1 MASPVTLNGDTL
13 EHQLLEVIEQVQ
25 RAQISGTRNPDGV
38 TVVTTYTR
46 NMATGAV
53 TVSLTIPTDDV
64 LNATSGSIDVIA
76 IPVFIDD

>member
-1 MASPVTLNGDTL
+1 MASPVTLNGPTL

-25 RAQISGTRNPDGV
+25 RAQINATRNPNGV
-38 TVVTTYTR
+38 TVVTAYTR

-64 LNATSGSIDVIA
+64 LDATNGSIDVEAIA
-76 IPVFIDD
+76 VFVD

>member
-1 MASPVTLNGDTL
+1 MASPVTLNGATL

-25 RAQISGTRNPDGV
+25 RAQLSATRNPNGATLV
-38 TVVTTYTR
+38 TAYTR

-64 LNATSGSIDVIA
+64 LDATNGSIDVEAIA
-76 IPVFIDD
+76 VFVD

>member
-1 MASPVTLNGDTL
+1 MASPVTLNGATL

-25 RAQISGTRNPDGV
+25 RAQINATRNPNGV
-38 TVVTTYTR
+38 TVVTAYTR

-64 LNATSGSIDVIA
+64 
-76 IPVFIDD
+76 

>member
-1 MASPVTLNGDTL
+1 MASPVTLKGTTL

-25 RAQISGTRNPDGV
+25 RAQINATRNPNGV
-38 TVVTTYTR
+38 TVVTAYTR

-64 LNATSGSIDVIA
+64 LDATNGSIDVEAIA
-76 IPVFIDD
+76 VFVD